1 MTSRSS
7 LPRSP
12 MRHLLL
18 AALAL
23 VLAASAALVGPS
35 ASTAAASQTQFAA
48 GSTVRVAVAALN
60 VRSGPGIDQARIGL
74 ARSGTEFQVVATQEG
89 SQWLQVC
96 CINGQQGWILG
107 SPDLVSPVGEAAPAE
122 TAAAAEAAPAEAA
135 AAGQPVVTS
144 GQTVNL
150 RGGPS
155 TAFNRVG
162 SLSAGQQLPIV
173 GKNQDG
179 SWWQVETPGGKAWVA
194 ASVTRTAGA
203 VDGVAVAQDIPQP
216 PVQAAA
222 ASGAAPAAAPGFFGY
237 GIQID
242 PYGDRGAAVGAIR
255 DMGMSWVKFQLPW
268 KDFEGQQG
276 QRNWPDDVIG
286 DLNGAGLSIL
296 ASIVKAPVW
305 ARPGNTDL
313 SVEGPPADPA
323 TYASFVGEFA
333 SRYCGRVQAVEVWN
347 EQNLHYE
354 WGNEALSAS
363 RYIQLLAAAYR
374 AIKAACPSM
383 IVVSGAP
390 TPTGAQPPAAI
401 PDFTYLEQ
409 MYQAGLR
416 NYSDAIGVHPS
427 GYGNPPDAR
436 VQDAQAGTYGRPS
449 HFNHASFYF
458 RNVMEQYRNIMVK
471 YGDGNKRLWPT
482 EFGWASSSSPVAGY
496 EYAAYNSEQDQAGYI
511 VRAFQMMRNWGWVGP
526 AFLWNLNYNISHPG
540 SELAQFGIQGRPA
553 QGAIRDARNNGT
565 LP

>member
-7 LPRSP
+7 SHPVPL
-12 MRHLLL
+12 RHILL

-23 VLAASAALVGPS
+23 LLMAGAALPGAAAAAEPS
-35 ASTAAASQTQFAA
+35 AYTQQGTGASVSASQIIN
-48 GSTVRVAVAALN
+48 L
-60 VRSGPGIDQARIGL
+60 RSGPGTAFSR
-74 ARSGTEFQVVATQEG
+74 V
-89 SQWLQVC
+89 
-96 CINGQQGWILG
+96 GQLR
-107 SPDLVSPVGEAAPAE
+107 
-122 TAAAAEAAPAEAA
+122 
-135 AAGQPVVTS
+135 AGQS
-144 GQTVNL
+144 
-150 RGGPS
+150 
-155 TAFNRVG
+155 
-162 SLSAGQQLPIV
+162 LPIL

-179 SWWQVETPGGKAWVA
+179 SWWQVQLSDGSKAWIA
-194 ASVTRTAGA
+194 AWLVRAAGA
-203 VDGVAVAQDIPQP
+203 VDQVPVAQDIPQP
-216 PVQAAA
+216 PARAAA
-222 ASGAAPAAAPGFFGY
+222 AAAPAPSAPGFFGY

-242 PYGDRGAAVGAIR
+242 PYGDRGSAISAIR
-255 DMGMSWVKFQLPW
+255 DMGLSWVKFQLPW
-268 KDFEGQQG
+268 KDFEGQPG

-286 DLNGAGLSIL
+286 DLSGNGLSIL
-296 ASIVKAPVW
+296 ASIVKAPAW

-333 SRYCGRVQAVEVWN
+333 GRYCGRVQAIEVWN

-354 WGNEALSAS
+354 WGNEPLDAA
-363 RYIQLLAAAYR
+363 RYMRLLAAAYR
-374 AIKAACPSM
+374 AIKASCPSM

-390 TPTGAQPPAAI
+390 TPTGARPPAAI

-409 MYQAGLR
+409 MYQNGLR
-416 NYSDAIGVHPS
+416 NYADAIGIHPS
-427 GYGNPPDAR
+427 GYGNPPDMR
-436 VQDAQAGTYGRPS
+436 VQDAQAGAYSRPS
-449 HFNHASFYF
+449 HFDHPSFYF

-482 EFGWASSSSPVAGY
+482 EFGWASSSSPVPGY

-540 SELAQFGIQGRPA
+540 SELAQFGIQGRAA